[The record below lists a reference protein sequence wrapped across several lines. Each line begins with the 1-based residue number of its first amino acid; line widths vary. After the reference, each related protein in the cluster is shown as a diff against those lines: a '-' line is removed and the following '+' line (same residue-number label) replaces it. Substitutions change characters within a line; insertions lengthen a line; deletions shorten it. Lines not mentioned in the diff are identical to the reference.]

1 MAELNSFLKS
11 IADAIRSK
19 KGTTDKI
26 NAQNFA
32 SEIERISGGG
42 GGGAYIATIGGYTGT
57 AVPESGLVDKVYINT
72 ALTIEQFKELAQK
85 LNFVLLKDVYV
96 SACVSDDTMQRAV
109 AIMKYPKEALGVE
122 EDVYLVAVMGFDY
135 EGQFCFQTQDLLGTG
150 WVGWDP
156 SFTGVV
162 NVNIQNL
169 IALIGP
175 YIGYTPENENLK
187 GLFSTTPFVTVE
199 GELITLSGEYK
210 ETKLEIVEN
219 GITNI
224 KENVVANKE
233 IPLTIK
239 VDVPIP
245 EGYIVP
251 TGAIEITQI
260 GTTDVTN
267 YATAQVNDNNLVAE
281 NIRKD
286 KTILGVK
293 GTLVEEYRLAKKIKQ
308 SQSAAYLF
316 SGFNTSNW
324 EDMIKFEETSR
335 CKEFDGMFASC
346 STATVFPLIDTS
358 MGIRFSSMYEMCRAG
373 TSFPLIDTSNGQFFQ
388 KMYQQCVNATTLP
401 LINTTKGIYFN
412 EMYSYCQ
419 NLTNITQMDVSN
431 GIEFQSMFSNC
442 YKLTEIKLNNSSAT
456 KKTYAMFY
464 NCLNLKKI
472 DLNYYYCNNN
482 TNKYS
487 LRICGEEFGQCK
499 VLEAV
504 ILRSFYSETPEL
516 GYLAFGSSTK
526 MLNGTGYVYV
536 PRNMIETL
544 QSSEGWNKLQFRA
557 LEDYTVD
564 GTTTGEFDDEKA
576 GLL

>member
-1 MAELNSFLKS
+1 MSNLTDYLKT

-19 KGTTDKI
+19 KGTTEPI

-32 SEIERISGGG
+32 SEIASISGG

-85 LNFVLLKDVYV
+85 LNFVFLDEVYV

-109 AIMKYPKEALGVE
+109 AIMKYPKEVLGVE

-156 SFTGVV
+156 AFTGVV
-162 NVNIQNL
+162 NVNMENL
-169 IALIGP
+169 IALIGQ

-199 GELITLSGEYK
+199 GEVITLSGEYK

-224 KENVVANKE
+224 KENVVVNKE

-267 YATAQVNDNNLVAE
+267 YATAQVNDSNLVAE

-293 GTLVEEYRLAKKIKQ
+293 GTLVEEYRLAKKINQ

-335 CKEFDGMFASC
+335 CNKFDGMFSGC
-346 STATVFPLIDTS
+346 STTTVFPLINTKL
-358 MGIRFSSMYEMCRAG
+358 GIRFDSMYMNCTSG
-373 TSFPLIDTSNGQFFQ
+373 TSFPLLDTSNGQFFQ
-388 KMYQQCVNATTLP
+388 NMYQQCVNATTLP
-401 LINTTKGIYFN
+401 LINTSKGIYFN
-412 EMYSYCQ
+412 KMYFYCQ

-442 YKLTEIKLNNSSAT
+442 YNLTEIKLNNSSAT
-456 KKTYAMFY
+456 KKTAGMFAS
-464 NCLNLKKI
+464 CSKIKKI

-482 TNKYS
+482 TN
-487 LRICGEEFGQCK
+487 LHTPRVCGEEFLNCSN
-499 VLEAV
+499 LETL

-516 GYLAFGSSTK
+516 GYLTFSGATK

-544 QSSEGWNKLQFRA
+544 QNTEDWNKLQFRA
-557 LEDYTVD
+557 LEDYTID